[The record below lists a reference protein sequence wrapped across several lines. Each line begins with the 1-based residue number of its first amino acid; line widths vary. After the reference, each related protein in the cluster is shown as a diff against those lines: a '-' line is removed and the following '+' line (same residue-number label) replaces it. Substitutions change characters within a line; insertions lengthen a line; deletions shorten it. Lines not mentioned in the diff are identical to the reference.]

1 MFKKLMLFIITAIM
15 IVSLMGC
22 KDNNENQNDDNNE
35 GTNSEVQRIGKRG
48 GQAKLD
54 RIQSGEQRPNH
65 NE

>member
-22 KDNNENQNDDNNE
+22 KDNNENQNDNNKNPNNE
-35 GTNSEVQRIGKRG
+35 VQTSGKRG

-65 NE
+65 NN

>member
-15 IVSLMGC
+15 TVSLMGC
-22 KDNNENQNDDNNE
+22 KDNNENQNDNSK
-35 GTNSEVQRIGKRG
+35 GPNSEVQRSGKRG